1 MSVTYLDAFLEGG
14 IANPNFFN
22 GRVLTAQ
29 DLRDA
34 QRADRERVQRL
45 GQVLEPGVAAGLMVG
60 ASGASLTV
68 TAGLALSRTGATLLL
83 PRDVVLPLVGEAP
96 SSAGQDSPFAPCSP
110 EDPTLVGNVVS
121 GFYLL
126 AIAAATGLSA
136 ARAPTTSLNG
146 GDVACAARFELDGVQ
161 LKLVSIPS
169 VLDDGTA
176 WQDGAET
183 LWRSRLAAACFGLPI
198 LDKLAPDP
206 FAVPDRYGLADQLRA
221 NGSLLE
227 CDVPLAVLRWLG
239 QSVAS
244 IDLWAVRRACV
255 PVAGL
260 GAYPPPTAPGVG
272 GETFPQHAS
281 NRREVEA
288 RALLLQFQTQLEE
301 LRKSLS
307 TPAQAAGTSHFA
319 YLPAAGYLPLAAAGR
334 AGFTAATFFG
344 LEDAPPPTELD
355 PAYLRDLIHRS
366 FFVDPI
372 PFGADPP
379 IDLFT
384 VPGTDPA
391 RPYVVFARRQR
402 LPAIVE
408 PPSPADPEP
417 EPEPTPDDQPPEPP
431 RRPATLIAI
440 VTDAQGRTVTVDQID
455 EIVATTR
462 GRSFPPEVYEQH
474 GRFDWNLGLK
484 VKQAIAE
491 TERTAR
497 ASGRSGTSEAAAMA
511 SERRSEAGVARAT
524 SSGAA
529 TTRSSGTLIMSTSAG
544 QGWTRADL
552 AVEPRFKLGTGLTDK
567 RPAVFIFHPLPAPA
581 DYVVRVVAER
591 GRIVKSSAIHLEP
604 GDTHTLKIALVRY
617 EAPPE
622 AIPGRVRPGDA
633 VALPG
638 GWAIDHF
645 YVDPRWDRVPTRP
658 DEQWTDPPPD
668 WLVTLPS
675 DAVDAFAGEFENWA
689 ANDPGLAA
697 GSPTLYVRP
706 DYSPTESYGEPYAFV
721 RTAEGRYWPTILV
734 PGENAAGIDL
744 PPARAGLAD
753 LDLAADAALQ
763 SAGLP
768 TLDATAGAWT
778 SLLGAALGL
787 QEAGAT
793 SLQAETREVASSFQS
808 GFLGFPGMTQEANAA
823 LIAAF
828 GDRTGLAN
836 ATSEQVRAALAN
848 AAGQFSQGFVSRLID
863 RARGSVEVSSW
874 STDRLDLGDN
884 QRDALQGMG
893 VETVGGLLARA
904 ETAEGRSALQQAL
917 NLDGPSLDRV
927 LDEAAANQAAG
938 RLTQQP
944 ERGVAALPGM
954 TPDRARQLVGMGL
967 GTEGKLA
974 AADRQTVATALDLSL
989 DEVGSLQ
996 SGAVESGR
1004 AALAIENLP
1013 GVSAAQADA
1022 LRAQG
1027 IASIGDLLAADQSR
1041 VTGALG
1047 NNAALAGRIR
1057 DSAGTIATRIG
1068 TTARGFR

>member
-34 QRADRERVQRL
+34 QRADRERVRRL

-68 TAGLALSRTGATLLL
+68 SAGLALSRSGATLLL

-96 SSAGQDSPFAPCSP
+96 SSAGPDSPFAPCSP

-161 LKLVSIPS
+161 LKLVSIPN
-169 VLDDGTA
+169 VLDDGTT
-176 WQDGAET
+176 WQDGPET
-183 LWRSRLAAACFGLPI
+183 LWRSTLAAACFGLPI

-206 FAVPDRYGLADQLRA
+206 FAVPDRYGLADQLLA

-255 PVAGL
+255 LSAGL
-260 GAYPPPTAPGVG
+260 GAYPPPTGPGTQV
-272 GETFPQHAS
+272 ELFPQHAS
-281 NRREVEA
+281 NRREIEA
-288 RALLLQFQTQLEE
+288 RALLLQFQTQLDE
-301 LRKSLS
+301 LRRTLS
-307 TPAQAAGTSHFA
+307 TPAQAVGSSHFA
-319 YLPAAGYLPLAAAGR
+319 YLPAAGYLPLTAVGQ
-334 AGFTAATFFG
+334 AGFTAATFFR
-344 LEDAPPPTELD
+344 LVDAPPPTELD
-355 PAYLRDLIHRS
+355 PAYLRDLVHQS

-391 RPYVVFARRQR
+391 RPFVVFARRQR

-408 PPSPADPEP
+408 PPAPADPAP

-431 RRPATLIAI
+431 RRPATLIVI
-440 VTDAQGRTVTVDQID
+440 VTDARGRTVTVDQID

-462 GRSFPPEVYEQH
+462 GKSFPPEVYEQH

-484 VKQAIAE
+484 VTQAIAE

-497 ASGRSGTSEAAAMA
+497 ASGRS
-511 SERRSEAGVARAT
+511 EAGASRPAT
-524 SSGAA
+524 TGAT
-529 TTRSSGTLIMSTSAG
+529 TTRSSGTLTMSTSAG

-552 AVEPRFKLGTGLTDK
+552 AVEPRFKLGSSLTDK

-591 GRIVKSSAIHLEP
+591 GRIVKSSAVHLNP
-604 GDTHTLKIALVRY
+604 GDTQTLKIALVRY

-622 AIPGRVRPGDA
+622 AIPGKVRPGDA

-689 ANDPGLAA
+689 AGDPGLAS
-697 GSPTLYVRP
+697 GNPTLYVRP
-706 DYSPTESYGEPYAFV
+706 DYSPTESYAEPYAFV

-787 QEAGAT
+787 QDAGAA
-793 SLQAETREVASSFQS
+793 SLQTETREAASSFQR

-848 AAGQFSQGFVSRLID
+848 AAGQFSQGFVNRLID

-884 QRDALQGMG
+884 QRDALQGLG
-893 VETVGGLLARA
+893 VETVGGLLSRA

-927 LDEAAANQAAG
+927 LDQAAANQAAG

-967 GTEGKLA
+967 GTESKLA
-974 AADRQTVATALDLSL
+974 VADRQTVANTLGLSL

-1013 GVSAAQADA
+1013 GVSAAQANA

-1027 IASIGDLLAADQSR
+1027 ISSIGDLLAADQSR

-1047 NNAALAGRIR
+1047 NNAVLAGRIR